1 VKNRPGARE
10 RIGRVQTKPFQMKPL
25 RLVFGAWVACVA
37 GVSGQ
42 SAPPP
47 PVFVVRL
54 DPAAG
59 GARNA
64 DRQVVRSAPQEAS
77 ARERQLQPLPV
88 TRLDDSAANAVL
100 DAQRTLALRF
110 STPVPVRQVLM
121 MLVRDTGLSLATSGD
136 ADGTFAGE
144 LTGVTLRQALDLVV
158 KPQGLDYR
166 LEGNAIRVFRRETV
180 TRILD
185 VNAIAAR
192 RDGAGSGD
200 TFGDLS
206 ESLLSLLSP
215 AGRLGVDRKAG
226 LVHVTDY
233 PERVDRV
240 SAYIESLEQRLN
252 RQVDIQARVIEV
264 LLPDAAA
271 PAVNWSSAIGQARTN
286 VAGADALD
294 LERLLKALRKQGT
307 VTVLTA
313 SDVRALHNEQATI
326 RVGVQTPAFEGF
338 ALAVTPQVAADGTI
352 LLTVAPSV
360 AYRIA
365 DGAGSASAAATSE
378 VSTAV
383 RIRDGE
389 TLVLP
394 GIRRGRSEIAVLL
407 TTKVI

>member
-1 VKNRPGARE
+1 
-10 RIGRVQTKPFQMKPL
+10 
-25 RLVFGAWVACVA
+25 
-37 GVSGQ
+37 
-42 SAPPP
+42 
-47 PVFVVRL
+47 
-54 DPAAG
+54 
-59 GARNA
+59 
-64 DRQVVRSAPQEAS
+64 
-77 ARERQLQPLPV
+77 LPV
-88 TRLDDSAANAVL
+88 TRLDDSTANAVL

-192 RDGAGSGD
+192 REGGGSGD
-200 TFGDLS
+200 TFDDLS
-206 ESLLSLLSP
+206 ESLPSLLSP

-240 SAYIESLEQRLN
+240 SAYIESLERRLN

-286 VAGADALD
+286 TAGADTLD
-294 LERLLKALRKQGT
+294 LERLLNALRKQGT
-307 VTVLTA
+307 VTVLTG
-313 SDVRALHNEQATI
+313 SEVRALHNEQATI
-326 RVGVQTPAFEGF
+326 RVGAQTPAFEGF

-360 AYRIA
+360 AYRIT
-365 DGAGSASAAATSE
+365 DSGGSASVAATSD

-394 GIRRGRSEIAVLL
+394 GIRRARSEIAVLL